1 LTSFQERVALVAAN
15 SNACWVGFDLGG
27 TKMQAVVYD
36 YAFKPLARKRRK
48 TKGHKGAEMGLE
60 RMVGMIHAALDEAGV
75 VAEQLFG
82 IGVGCPG
89 PLDLDRG
96 VVLEM
101 PNLGWKD
108 TPVKDV
114 LEAAFPCPAVIAN
127 DVDAG
132 VYGEYRAGAAKNAR
146 CVVGVFPGTGIGG
159 GCVYEG
165 QILRGE
171 RGSCLEIGHIPVLRD
186 GPRCGCGQ
194 AGCLEA
200 IAGRLAISAAA
211 AVAAYRG
218 AAPHLLEMSGAHL
231 AEIRSS
237 TLVAA
242 IEAGDWAVE
251 QIVRDA
257 AQQIGWAMAGV
268 INLLSPNVLLLGG
281 GLVEAM
287 PRLFREEV
295 RKAAKARVMPSFRGS
310 FEVVVAKLGDD
321 ATALGAAA
329 WAERTIRCRAAA

>member
-1 LTSFQERVALVAAN
+1 MAVNNTS
-15 SNACWVGFDLGG
+15 CWVGFDLGG

-36 YAFKPLARKRRK
+36 YTFKPLTRKRRK
-48 TKGHKGAEMGLE
+48 TKGHKGAEVGLE
-60 RMVGMIHAALDEAGV
+60 RMIGMIRAALEEAGV

-114 LEAAFPCPAVIAN
+114 LEQAFPCPAVIAN

-132 VYGEYRAGAAKNAR
+132 VYGEYRAGAARNAR

-165 QILRGE
+165 QILRGA

-200 IAGRLAISAAA
+200 IASRLAISAAA
-211 AVAAYRG
+211 AAAAYRG
-218 AAPHLLEMSGAHL
+218 AAPRLLEMCGTDV

-237 TLVAA
+237 TLATA
-242 IEAGDWAVE
+242 IEGGDQAIE

-268 INLLSPNVLLLGG
+268 INLLAPNVLLLGG

-295 RKAAKARVMPSFRGS
+295 RKAAKARAMPSFRES
-310 FEVVVAKLGDD
+310 FEVVVTKLGDD

-329 WAERTIRCRAAA
+329 WAEHTIRGPVIS